1 MHRLYQPSATV
12 PQCLGMTRSD
22 TALVPPHDLG
32 HQDMAELQAAA
43 FDAVY
48 RLELAESEAQRSAA
62 YAVRYQVYCE
72 EFTCYEPK
80 ARFPDH
86 LERNPSDAHSL
97 HMLVTRRSDGTPV
110 ATSRLVLANPAA
122 PTEPLP
128 FEEACS
134 DTLHPWAVPE
144 DAVSRR
150 GIAELSRYAIVG
162 ACRHHVGL
170 SDTENR
176 ARPVL
181 PIAMGLFCAAV
192 ARRAGIQSIYA
203 VMEDWLAA
211 GSRAIGVQLIP
222 IGTPTVFHG
231 QRTPYSVDFSACP
244 GLFPALYRTAC
255 TAAQRVALPS
265 IPYSA

>member
-1 MHRLYQPSATV
+1 MVSSNP
-12 PQCLGMTRSD
+12 MTI
-22 TALVPPHDLG
+22 PPHDLG
-32 HQDMAELQAAA
+32 HRDVAELQAAA

-110 ATSRLVLANPAA
+110 ATSRLVLTNPAA

-144 DAVSRR
+144 DAASRR

-162 ACRHHVGL
+162 ACRRHHVESL
-170 SDTENR
+170 SEAENR
-176 ARPVL
+176 AQPVL
-181 PIAMGLFCAAV
+181 PIAMGLFCAVV
-192 ARRAGIQSIYA
+192 ARQVGIQSIYA

-244 GLFPALYRTAC
+244 QLFPALYRTAC
-255 TAAQRVALPS
+255 AALPS
-265 IPYSA
+265 VSPPSVT